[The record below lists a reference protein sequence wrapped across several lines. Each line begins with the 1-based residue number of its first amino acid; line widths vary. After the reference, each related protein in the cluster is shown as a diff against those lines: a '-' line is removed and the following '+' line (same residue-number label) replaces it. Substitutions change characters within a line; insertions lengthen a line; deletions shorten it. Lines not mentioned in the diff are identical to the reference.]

1 MTDENGDTLI
11 LELYGIDDAQRR
23 VDNVGIYASG
33 RMAHWSER
41 RGYIFYE
48 LADDNP
54 RQDVARVFGWS
65 NVTELGPGTPNSR
78 RRQIL
83 IELQA
88 RARGDQPD
96 LKERPSAS
104 TTPEKV

>member
-11 LELYGIDDAQRR
+11 LEFYGIDHAQRR

-41 RGYIFYE
+41 RGYVFYDLTE
-48 LADDNP
+48 GNP
-54 RQDVARVFGWS
+54 RQEVARVFGWAEL
-65 NVTELGPGTPNSR
+65 TELSPGTPNSR

-83 IELQA
+83 TELQA
-88 RARGDQPD
+88 RARGDQPE
-96 LKERPSAS
+96 LKERPSES
-104 TTPEKV
+104 TTGEKV